1 MPEYMAVWHQ
11 QFNGLPVVAWAS
23 LLIGALGAFIAFL
36 MYASPTAK
44 AVFAV
49 EDALRT
55 APGLRVFF
63 NIFSNKW
70 YFDEYYKGFVDKVY
84 LVFANASAAF
94 DKNQIDGLV
103 NLAGTSVMSGGGALR
118 LLQNGKVQT
127 YVAFLFWGMCVVGLF
142 VMFMS

>member
-1 MPEYMAVWHQ
+1 
-11 QFNGLPVVAWAS
+11 
-23 LLIGALGAFIAFL
+23 
-36 MYASPTAK
+36 MYASPKAK

-49 EDALRT
+49 EDALRN
-55 APGLRVFF
+55 APGLRVVF
-63 NIFSNKW
+63 NIFANKW
-70 YFDEYYKGFVDKVY
+70 YFDEYYKAFVDKVY

-103 NLAGTSVMSGGGALR
+103 NLAGTSVMSGGNALR

-127 YVAFLFWGMCVVGLF
+127 YIAFLFWGMCVVGLF